1 MYNYQ
6 KHYTNLVQKK
16 FNGIKP
22 QIHVTFSDVDF
33 YCPFLR
39 GFNFN
44 FACLV
49 RKLRIL
55 NYTQTEKYLEV
66 IIVGFRVKRQHKDH
80 LYQVAIDSG
89 ISERTADRIVSA
101 YLDDLKE
108 SLKAGESITVPGLFT
123 ITVSKFTNGDIEMR
137 GSVST
142 SIKKEVRGY

>member
-1 MYNYQ
+1 MA
-6 KHYTNLVQKK
+6 
-16 FNGIKP
+16 
-22 QIHVTFSDVDF
+22 DF
-33 YCPFLR
+33 
-39 GFNFN
+39 
-44 FACLV
+44 
-49 RKLRIL
+49 KLYL
-55 NYTQTEKYLEV
+55 NRKYLEV
-66 IIVGFRVKRQHKDH
+66 STLGFRVKRQHKDH
-80 LYQVAIDSG
+80 LYQVAMDSG